1 MRPGLQP
8 FRQALGAA
16 VVAAVMLTLVL
27 ATQVSSVLAAPTP
40 APAALGTRIILSNP
54 GEVVIGT
61 SVIVTANLATLG
73 GNPVVTG
80 RVTLEVNGLPA
91 RASRTDAT
99 GKVDFNLPSSY
110 VQQAATLKIRVAF
123 AGDAT
128 RGPSTALTTIVIR
141 PATVDV
147 VTVPAVVGMSISLGD
162 QEIATD
168 GQGIAS
174 FKVSQLGRLGLTP
187 RFDLPESSGIRV
199 GFVRW
204 EDNLFD
210 AVRQVDIT
218 GDVRLTMGVRVAYRT
233 SMRFVDPDG
242 NVVDPSLVQS
252 VQLETSSGPTRTVT
266 SYNTVWLEA
275 EVPVTRTFGLVGVP
289 NVHRIGEVTIAGTN
303 AVNRGQQTWEP
314 TLDGVWTIQILL
326 YHLDIRVEDALLKS
340 AIRTKVTLE
349 YPDGSMVTHDTTPDG
364 RVSFGALPRGDYRV
378 VVHASGIV
386 PPSPIALSRPQDTT
400 IRIISNVDLSIA
412 GGVILMVITTLILLG
427 RRHQLAAL
435 GRGGLIRS
443 DTAGRGLAEL
453 LSKSDHGLRRRAA
466 QVDSWAQR
474 AATGGATAQTLG
486 AEVSGS
492 GPLRAA
498 LVSIFGTID
507 RTLQRIASNPRRRLI
522 ATVLGLA
529 VMALLVLAM
538 ASTLVGGSLST

>member
-1 MRPGLQP
+1 MRPGLQA

-16 VVAAVMLTLVL
+16 VAAVVMLILVL
-27 ATQVSSVLAAPTP
+27 VTQVSSVLAAPTP
-40 APAALGTRIILSNP
+40 APAALGTRITLSNP
-54 GEVVIGT
+54 GDVVIGT
-61 SVIVTANLATLG
+61 SVIVSANLATLG
-73 GNPVVTG
+73 GNPVVSG
-80 RVTLEVNGLPA
+80 RVTMEVDGLPA
-91 RASRTDAT
+91 RASRTDAA
-99 GKVDFNLPSSY
+99 GKVDFSLPTGY
-110 VQQAATLKIRVAF
+110 VQQAAALKIRVAF
-123 AGDAT
+123 AGDNT

-141 PATVDV
+141 PATVDII
-147 VTVPAVVGMSISLGD
+147 TVPAVAGMSISLGD

-168 GQGIAS
+168 SQGIAS
-174 FKVSQLGRLGLTP
+174 FEVSQLGRLGLTP

-204 EDNLFD
+204 EDNLFE
-210 AVRQVDIT
+210 AVRPVDIT

-233 SMRFVDPDG
+233 SMRFVDIDG
-242 NVVDPSLVQS
+242 NVVDPRLIQS
-252 VQLETSSGPTRTVT
+252 VRLETSSGPSRTVT
-266 SYNTVWLEA
+266 SYDTVWLEA
-275 EVPVTRTFGLVGVP
+275 LVPATRTFGLVGVP
-289 NVHRIGEVTIAGTN
+289 NVHRIAEVTIAGTN

-314 TLDGVWTIQILL
+314 TLDGVWTVEILL

-340 AIRTKVTLE
+340 AIQTTVTLE
-349 YPDGSMVTHDTTPDG
+349 YPDGSTVTHDTTSDG
-364 RVSFGALPRGDYRV
+364 RVSFGALPRGDYRI

-435 GRGGLIRS
+435 GRVGLIRT

-466 QVDSWAQR
+466 EADSWVRR

-507 RTLQRIASNPRRRLI
+507 RTLQTIVANRRRRLI